1 MAVTINGPSKVI
13 EGDTVTLEAMVDGSP
28 PTTALTWTKDDEPI
42 DVNRVSGA
50 NNAELQIPDAS
61 TADGGTYSATSGT
74 ETGKF
79 GLEVEPK
86 PAESTD
92 RDTASDA
99 WWRGVALRAAGFL
112 LVYWIA
118 ALLLPLRWDLWVGL
132 LIFVTTVAVTQRRSR
147 RNRNRPEGLM
157 LAWGVFGLAL
167 SLNTLTNW
175 WTVEELSDDQRVS
188 LALGGT
194 AIVVLAGAAGRY
206 ISVKAAA
213 SMVIVVLFIGL
224 VAFPDLSDELDEDIV
239 KSLVGWMAGILGVV
253 AVAEAAENGKK
264 AQESANATTGT
275 IASLSAAA
283 QSPNVNAAQT
293 QQLVNRMTE
302 VALPGDSTPNGNPL
316 PSDF

>member
-1 MAVTINGPSKVI
+1 MAITIDGPAKI
-13 EGDTVTLEAMVDGSP
+13 TEGETITLEAAVDGSP

-42 DVNRVSGA
+42 DANRAGSL
-50 NNAELQIPDAS
+50 NNAQLQIPNAS
-61 TADGGTYSATSGT
+61 TSDNGTYKAADGTSVGEFT
-74 ETGKF
+74 IH
-79 GLEVEPK
+79 VEPK
-86 PAESTD
+86 PEESPD

-118 ALLLPLRWDLWVGL
+118 ALLVPLRWDLWVGL
-132 LIFVTTVAVTQRRSR
+132 LIFGTTVAVLQKQTRGNRRLS
-147 RNRNRPEGLM
+147 EIWL
-157 LAWGVFGLAL
+157 LAWGLLGLAL
-167 SLNTLTNW
+167 FLNVLTDW
-175 WTVEELSDDQRVS
+175 WQVEVLADDVRVS

-194 AIVVLAGAAGRY
+194 AVVVLAGAAGRY

-224 VAFPDLSDELDEDIV
+224 VAFPALSDTLDEDLV

-253 AVAEAAENGKK
+253 ALAEAAENGKK

-283 QSPNVNAAQT
+283 QSPNVNAVQT

-302 VALPGDSTPNGNPL
+302 VALPGDSTSNGNPL